1 MRFPMLGVALAL
13 ASAPALAATPQ
24 VKLAQGAVSGV
35 QQDGIQMF
43 RGIPFAGDTGGDQHR
58 TTHRR
63 RSASAANFSPTSAAM
78 RAVRS
83 RAPAHGC
90 RFPPLAFKN
99 TPPITLSLS
108 KRRAGLRQ
116 AQP

>member
-43 RGIPFAGDTGGDQHR
+43 RGIPFAADTGGDQR
-58 TTHRR
+58 WRPP
-63 RSASAANFSPTSAAM
+63 SAPTPGNSGSGWL
-78 RAVRS
+78 RNCHVR
-83 RAPAHGC
+83 P
-90 RFPPLAFKN
+90 
-99 TPPITLSLS
+99 
-108 KRRAGLRQ
+108 KR
-116 AQP
+116 P